1 MARLS
6 ELVATHGQP
15 PWPCTRQ
22 AFARSALQV
31 PTSDRTHTQQLFLFV
46 VVMCE
51 SVHQS
56 SLAQT
61 SSNETRVSK
70 PPPRRGML
78 CVCHR
83 TIDQLLCSRQ
93 GSRTSHGLW
102 MFSCAHV
109 CVACRRSNVFV
120 VRDIFFSGKG
130 AHAEPSGRAERP
142 KPRTEEIDLNMNI
155 KATRAVTTAAAKA
168 VQAATAKQSNEVRI
182 NTPS

>member
-1 MARLS
+1 MASHRGLVQDKRSQGRPRKYITRQRRYHS
-6 ELVATHGQP
+6 ELIIVLV
-15 PWPCTRQ
+15 CTV
-22 AFARSALQV
+22 S
-31 PTSDRTHTQQLFLFV
+31 SDRTHTQQLFLFV

-120 VRDIFFSGKG
+120 VRDIFFSGTG
-130 AHAEPSGRAERP
+130 AHAEPSGRAGPIRVACFGVP
-142 KPRTEEIDLNMNI
+142 TH
-155 KATRAVTTAAAKA
+155 
-168 VQAATAKQSNEVRI
+168 
-182 NTPS
+182 